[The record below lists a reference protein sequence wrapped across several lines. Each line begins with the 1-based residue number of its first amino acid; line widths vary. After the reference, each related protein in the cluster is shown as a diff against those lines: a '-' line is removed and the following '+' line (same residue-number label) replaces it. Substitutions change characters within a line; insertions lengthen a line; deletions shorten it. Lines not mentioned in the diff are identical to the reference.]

1 MPVIGIMQGRLSPPR
16 QGRIQS
22 FPVET
27 WEEEYPRAREAGLDC
42 IEWIYEK
49 ETEHRNPL
57 ACDDGISRIRELA
70 STWSVGVHSI
80 CADYYMTSQLID
92 PAGEVSRP
100 SLQHLAWL
108 MERARR
114 LGARYIILPFV
125 DASSLRRN
133 RRSAGLQTLLETI
146 LPGAER
152 SGIEIHLETDLP
164 PDTLIKILQENDH
177 PLVRANY
184 DIGNSASLG
193 YDPEQE
199 LTLLGEYI
207 GSVHVKDRVLG
218 GGTVPLGEGAADFPL
233 CFRLLAENGYR
244 RSYILQTARGTEGD
258 EVTLAARNRR
268 FVLGHLASLPT

>member
-16 QGRIQS
+16 EGRIQS

-27 WEEEYPRAREAGLDC
+27 WEEEFPKAREAGLDC

-49 ETEHRNPL
+49 ETEERNPL
-57 ACDDGISRIRELA
+57 ASDEGTARIRELA
-70 STWSVGVHSI
+70 GTWSVGVHSI
-80 CADYYMTSQLID
+80 CADYYMTEQLID
-92 PAGEVSRP
+92 ARGEVSRP
-100 SLQHLAWL
+100 NLRHLAWL
-108 MERARR
+108 MGCARR

-125 DASSLRRN
+125 DASSLRRV
-133 RRSAGLQTLLETI
+133 RRSAALKTLLEMI
-146 LPGAER
+146 LPEAER

-164 PDTLIKILQENDH
+164 PDTLIKVLREIDH
-177 PLVRANY
+177 RLIRANY

-193 YDPEQE
+193 YDPQRE

-218 GGTVPLGEGAADFPL
+218 GGSVPLGEGAADFPL
-233 CFRLLAENGYR
+233 CFRLLAESGYGG
-244 RSYILQTARGTEGD
+244 SYILQAARGADGD
-258 EVTLAARNRR
+258 EVGLAARNRM